1 MLQFK
6 GLQVRSLFCSTLFAG
21 LLSVPPAVL
30 GHPGG
35 VDANGCHYERSR
47 GKGWQDTYH
56 CHEQRPPNR
65 DRSAPVRK
73 SRENI
78 CHDASS
84 SNYNQ
89 LQYFVPYKSM
99 KQCTSSGGRAYKG

>member
-1 MLQFK
+1 LQFK
-6 GLQVRSLFCSTLFAG
+6 GLQLRLLLLTALFGGSLA
-21 LLSVPPAVL
+21 VPRTVF

-35 VDANGCHYERSR
+35 IDANGCHYERSR
-47 GKGWQDTYH
+47 GGGWQDTYH
-56 CHEQRPPNR
+56 CHEQRPPSR

-78 CHDASS
+78 CHDAGS
-84 SNYNQ
+84 SNYNK

-99 KQCTSSGGRAYKG
+99 KQCASSGGRAYKR